1 MSVSSKA
8 PRAGCGALIRNEK
21 NEILLVKR
29 LRDPEADY
37 WGFPGGKVDFGE
49 TDQQATIREVKEE
62 LGIAIKLSSL
72 AHLVNYIDL
81 ENDQHWLAP
90 VYNATIVDGIPS
102 IQEPEALSDW
112 KWFSEDNLPA
122 PLTEA
127 SHQTLG
133 KLKLGP

>member
-1 MSVSSKA
+1 MTVCSKA
-8 PRAGCGALIRNEK
+8 PRVGCGALIRNAQ

-29 LRDPEADY
+29 LRDPEAEH

-62 LGIAIKLSSL
+62 LGIDIKLASL

-90 VYNATIVDGIPS
+90 VYNATIVNGIPS
-102 IQEPEALSDW
+102 IQEPDALSDW
-112 KWFSEDNLPA
+112 KWFSENNLPA
-122 PLTEA
+122 LLTEA
-127 SHQTLG
+127 TRQTVQA
-133 KLKLGP
+133 